1 MIQLLRDRISA
12 TVARSFQQ
20 GSLGSTDHMS
30 KTLAAVRRNFDN
42 LGGPPVQGRTIAE
55 AVASFRATG
64 KLLSFSNAKYVCIGV
79 SHELPDGWR
88 LIEDNVIFPTLIE
101 EVRQTA
107 LRPRIF
113 LRCYQGLLYNYFNVY
128 TKGSSESCAGNWLAL
143 SNFLKT
149 ELKQVRQT
157 PTPPTWLRMLTA
169 NENLLG
175 DNPCRK
181 YGNILAEGG
190 QKEFRGICE
199 AVGILAGSWLLEEAG
214 FSQVEAVCT
223 YDDPSFAEKLDEMVL
238 HLVGQGNVSYSK
250 RLIVRCL
257 AALAIRYSR
266 CREHPDRSILRD
278 TLIKHI
284 GNPWLDKTA
293 WNVSVNDEPARVMV
307 DSWLKRRLI
316 HAFFTLLS
324 EDGATD
330 QRRLDYWLRYYEKIN
345 DLWFVLGR
353 DARKNSSLD
362 FREIRALAKDH
373 LLYLDGGGASN
384 NAFIMKIGDKYAVE
398 FGLTGNACYIFDEES
413 LPFDLSRKQRSYNVT
428 DLKSRY
434 QGKQMIHK
442 DGHQRWESIFDDYL
456 SLRIGWR
463 PGTPVQQRSDTRV
476 HVPYD
481 RLSNQHVPQAEA
493 PGPLSAAGYRE
504 VWQMASDR
512 FYGITD
518 KRSSGGG
525 VWVDAPNNIPFVS
538 SILAAHGFNFRPD
551 KGWYRE

>member
-20 GSLGSTDHMS
+20 NSLGSTDYMS
-30 KTLAAVRRNFDN
+30 KTLAEVRRNFDN
-42 LGGPPVQGRTIAE
+42 PGGGQAQGRTIAE
-55 AVASFRATG
+55 AIASFRATG
-64 KLLSFSNAKYVCIGV
+64 KLLSFINAKYVCIGV

-88 LIEDNVIFPTLIE
+88 LIEDKVMFPILIE

-107 LRPRIF
+107 SSPRIL

-128 TKGSSESCAGNWLAL
+128 TKGSSESSAANWLTL
-143 SNFLKT
+143 RDFLQA
-149 ELKQVRQT
+149 ELKQLRLV
-157 PTPPTWLRMLTA
+157 PTPPTWLQTLTA

-190 QKEFRGICE
+190 QREFRGICD
-199 AVGILAGSWLLEEAG
+199 AVGVLSGSWLLEEAV
-214 FSQVEAVCT
+214 FSQVEAVCA
-223 YDDPSFAEKLDEMVL
+223 YGDPPFTEKLDEML
-238 HLVGQGNVSYSK
+238 LLLVGQGNVSYSK
-250 RLIVRCL
+250 RLVVRCL

-266 CREHPDRSILRD
+266 CREHPDHSILRD

-284 GNPWLDKTA
+284 GNPWLDKPV
-293 WNVSVNDEPARVMV
+293 WHVSVNDEPARIMV

-353 DARKNSSLD
+353 DARKNSSSD
-362 FREIRALAKDH
+362 FRELRTLAKDH

-398 FGLTGNACYIFDEES
+398 FGITGNACYIFDEKS
-413 LPFDLSRKQRSYNVT
+413 LPFDLSLKQHSYNVT

-434 QGKQMIHK
+434 HGKQMIHK

-456 SLRIGWR
+456 SHRIGWR
-463 PGTPVQQRSDTRV
+463 PDTPLQKYSSTRA

-481 RLSNQHVPQAEA
+481 RLSNQNVPHAEA

-512 FYGITD
+512 FYGMTD

-538 SILAAHGFNFRPD
+538 SILTTHGFNFRPD

>member
-1 MIQLLRDRISA
+1 MIQLLRDRITA
-12 TVARSFQQ
+12 TVAISFQQ

-42 LGGPPVQGRTIAE
+42 LGGPPVQGRTIAD
-55 AVASFRATG
+55 AVSSFRATG

-88 LIEDNVIFPTLIE
+88 LIEDEGIFSTLID
-101 EVRQTA
+101 EVRLTA
-107 LRPRIF
+107 LRPRLF

-128 TKGSSESCAGNWLAL
+128 TKSSSESCAGNWLAL
-143 SNFLKT
+143 NNFLKT
-149 ELKQVRQT
+149 DLKQVQQT
-157 PTPPTWLRMLTA
+157 AIPPTWLKMLTA
-169 NENLLG
+169 NENLLE

-199 AVGILAGSWLLEEAG
+199 AVGILSGSWLLEEAV
-214 FSQVEAVCT
+214 FSQVEAICT
-223 YDDPSFAEKLDEMVL
+223 YDDSPFAEKLDEML
-238 HLVGQGNVSYSK
+238 LLLVGQGNVSYSK

-266 CREHPDRSILRD
+266 CREHPDHSILRD

-293 WNVSVNDEPARVMV
+293 WDVSVNDEPARIMV
-307 DSWLKRRLI
+307 DSWLKRHLI

-330 QRRLDYWLRYYEKIN
+330 QRRLDYWLRYYERIN

-353 DARKNSSLD
+353 DARKNSSSD
-362 FREIRALAKDH
+362 FVKIRALARDH

-398 FGLTGNACYIFDEES
+398 FGLTGNACYIFNEDR
-413 LPFDLSRKQRSYNVT
+413 LPFDPTRMQRTYNVT
-428 DLKSRY
+428 DLKSKSH
-434 QGKQMIHK
+434 GKQMIHS

-456 SLRIGWR
+456 SPRIGWR
-463 PGTPVQQRSDTRV
+463 PGTPVQQPSHTRA
-476 HVPYD
+476 HASYD
-481 RLSNQHVPQAEA
+481 RLSNQHVQP
-493 PGPLSAAGYRE
+493 PKVNGPLSAEGYRE
-504 VWQMASDR
+504 VWQMAADR
-512 FYGITD
+512 FYGMTD

-525 VWVDAPNNIPFVS
+525 LWVDAPNNIAFVS
-538 SILAAHGFNFRPD
+538 SILTKHGFNFRQD

>member
-20 GSLGSTDHMS
+20 GSFGSTEHMS
-30 KTLAAVRRNFDN
+30 KTLASVRRNFDN
-42 LGGPPVQGRTIAE
+42 PGGGPAQGRTIAE
-55 AVASFRATG
+55 AIASFRATG
-64 KLLSFSNAKYVCIGV
+64 KLLSFINAKYVCIGV
-79 SHELPDGWR
+79 CHELPDGWR
-88 LIEDNVIFPTLIE
+88 LIEDQGMFPTLLE
-101 EVRQTA
+101 EVRQAA
-107 LRPRIF
+107 LRPRML
-113 LRCYQGLLYNYFNVY
+113 LRCYQGLLYNYFNVF

-143 SNFLKT
+143 RDFLKT
-149 ELKQVRQT
+149 ELKHVRQA

-199 AVGILAGSWLLEEAG
+199 AIGILSGSWLLEEAV

-223 YDDPSFAEKLDEMVL
+223 YDDPSFAQKLDEMVL
-238 HLVGQGNVSYSK
+238 LLVGQGNVSYSK

-266 CREHPDRSILRD
+266 CREHPDHSALRD
-278 TLIKHI
+278 SLIKHI

-293 WNVSVNDEPARVMV
+293 WHVSVNDEPARIMV

-316 HAFFTLLS
+316 HAFFALLS

-353 DARKNSSLD
+353 DARKNSSSD

-428 DLKSRY
+428 DLRSRY
-434 QGKQMIHK
+434 HGKQMIHK

-456 SLRIGWR
+456 SPRIGWR
-463 PGTPVQQRSDTRV
+463 PGTPVLQPTNSKAQAS
-476 HVPYD
+476 YD
-481 RLSNQHVPQAEA
+481 RLSDQHIQQAKA
-493 PGPLSAAGYRE
+493 LGPLSTEGYRE
-504 VWQMASDR
+504 VWQMAADR
-512 FYGITD
+512 FYGMTD
-518 KRSSGGG
+518 KRTSGGG
-525 VWVDAPNNIPFVS
+525 LWVDAPNNIPFVS
-538 SILAAHGFNFRPD
+538 SILTKHGFNFRPD